1 MQNVSKLGMSAI
13 MLLTL
18 ALTGASCGSVP
29 EEPIEQIIIRVP
41 GEESKQIATESAES
55 AESAE
60 GIERAE
66 NPESAA
72 NAERNTQQQVG
83 DLVAEGKASFAA
95 CVACHSIVKDD
106 SSGVGANLYG
116 VVGRK
121 AAALDD
127 FSYSLALEQSG
138 LTWSAAELD
147 AFIANPS
154 AKVPGTNMSSGAVS
168 GSQQRKAIIAYLSS
182 LSD

>member
-18 ALTGASCGSVP
+18 ALTGASCSSVP

-41 GEESKQIATESAES
+41 GEESKQIAT
-55 AESAE
+55 ESAE

-168 GSQQRKAIIAYLSS
+168 SSQQRKAIIAYLSS